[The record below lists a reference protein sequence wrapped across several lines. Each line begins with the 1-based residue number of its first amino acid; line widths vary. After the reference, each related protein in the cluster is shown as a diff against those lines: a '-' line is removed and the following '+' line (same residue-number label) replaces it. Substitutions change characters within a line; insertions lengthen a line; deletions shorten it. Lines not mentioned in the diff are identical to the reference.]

1 MFSCLVLNKKNV
13 PLQDKKRVFIYN
25 GIKDSDSRKEANN
38 PQKKEDYYSEITTLR
53 GNIRKMFRY
62 LETFI

>member
-25 GIKDSDSRKEANN
+25 GIKDSDNRKEANN
-38 PQKKEDYYSEITTLR
+38 PQKKKIIILKSQLYEEISAKCFV
-53 GNIRKMFRY
+53 I
-62 LETFI
+62 